1 VSDAAFDLLE
11 GLLQLLDFLK
21 EIVSCILINSAVN
34 FVNESTNVLVSLVS
48 GNTSG
53 TVRVGTCAL
62 AAAFLGVQDLE
73 DLKMKVTV
81 AVGLIDD
88 LSLYWTAIDVR
99 VLIVDVRTKGLE
111 VLIGLIL
118 VLLVLEHVAY
128 LFEVVR

>member
-1 VSDAAFDLLE
+1 
-11 GLLQLLDFLK
+11 
-21 EIVSCILINSAVN
+21 
-34 FVNESTNVLVSLVS
+34 
-48 GNTSG
+48 
-53 TVRVGTCAL
+53 L